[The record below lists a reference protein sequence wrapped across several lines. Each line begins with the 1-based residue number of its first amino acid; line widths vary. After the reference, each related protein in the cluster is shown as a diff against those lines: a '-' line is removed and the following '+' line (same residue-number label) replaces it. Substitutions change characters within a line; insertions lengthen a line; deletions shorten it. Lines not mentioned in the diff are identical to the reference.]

1 MTKKG
6 KIWLPIVLVAII
18 ALGYWW
24 ATSQPSLPSGGN
36 QPTNQ
41 EFSANNTTGALPVA
55 TTGQFA
61 SQINAILADAASE
74 QVTANEDAGEAALV
88 AAASQEVGDL
98 SGVYDE
104 NAF

>member
-6 KIWLPIVLVAII
+6 KIWLPIALVAII

-36 QPTNQ
+36 QLTNQ
-41 EFSANNTTGALPVA
+41 EFPANNTTGALPVA
-55 TTGQFA
+55 TGQFA
-61 SQINAILADAASE
+61 SQINAILADAISE
-74 QVTANEDAGEAALV
+74 QAVANEDAGEAALA

-98 SGVYDE
+98 SGVYNE